1 MKESIKYNIRTIF
14 LFAVITLLL
23 LSFQTFLYKLFDS
36 VVLPLLK
43 IDEHDWLLLVFI
55 VLGSIYS
62 LYIVYK
68 AVKGFRLSC
77 FHTVLHVFALILYV
91 YLRYQA
97 CTTNIYIFCPSN
109 LTIGYIDII
118 FIIVAVSLFA
128 PIIAFPIRYVLII
141 VEKAYKWSVKHDRVK
156 RINDWT
162 YSLFNKPKKQNS
174 HESNDLIPDIP
185 LKDPKEDK
193 LGYADFSQN
202 IANRINS
209 IPKDSPY
216 SLGIIAEWGVGKSTV
231 INFIEYYLDEKRFI
245 ILRFNPRHSF
255 KPEKI
260 QEDFFSFL
268 ASKLKQY
275 NSIFS
280 SIFIDYM
287 KSAGIIG
294 KNNAIQIFLNM
305 YKVWNKEGE
314 STRINH
320 AIKNLS
326 KRVIVII
333 EDLDRLLAEEII
345 EVFKII
351 DNNAISNNI
360 IFISAYDKEHINK
373 ILGEKYRHENS
384 MFSDKFFNW
393 EIHLP
398 LISHSKIIQYI
409 TAQLHLN
416 LSKETSYT
424 FIVNRHSLILQDYLK
439 TIRDAKRFLNT
450 FIKSFID
457 KENVV
462 AFEDYMLVS
471 LIKYKYQSE
480 YNKIFNREYI
490 QADFFN
496 SPNKYILKEKLEE
509 EKEEEK
515 IHSLEVLKN
524 LFNKERKSDY
534 LSINNKSSFP
544 SYFYYYTNRVEI
556 DKLRHLFD
564 FYLKDSKKQ
573 LKMWDHEDKINQVLE
588 YFNEINILTLSN
600 SAAIYNY
607 IDILLF
613 ILTEFNLDIRLYIRP
628 FFLKNDSNEICKKYS
643 IKPDDFKSEFTT
655 KLKGEPGRYPYS
667 LIRELIISS
676 IDEGEENYLFTKIE
690 LQDIAKY
697 HVKNYIANKATINQ
711 DLEIELLYESIDTLE
726 MPDRIIRLDSEV
738 CKLIKDYIIKRP
750 DYYIQSFVRNGM
762 NSSSRDWFMLACEP
776 FWKEIFGSKEAFKL
790 FLYNQELDRLANI
803 QLARNFWK
811 IYTLHNYK
819 PIEITYE
826 GITYEEAISDNLQSK
841 AKEAS
846 KIEEYAGSIETIY
859 ADVNISDEEKIQ
871 KLKETLS
878 NIENIKLYVR
888 KRGEIKETIRHY
900 ISQLSIIPEE

>member
-68 AVKGFRLSC
+68 AVKDFRLSC
-77 FHTVLHVFALILYV
+77 FHIVVHVFALILYV

-118 FIIVAVSLFA
+118 FIVVAVSLFA

-162 YSLFNKPKKQNS
+162 YSLFNKPKAQNNR
-174 HESNDLIPDIP
+174 ESNDLIPDIP

-193 LGYADFSQN
+193 LGYVDFSQN

-287 KSAGIIG
+287 KGAGIIG
-294 KNNAIQIFLNM
+294 KNNTIQIILNM
-305 YKVWNKEGE
+305 YKVWNKDDE
-314 STRINH
+314 STRINQ
-320 AIKNLS
+320 AIEKLS
-326 KRVIVII
+326 KRVVVII

-398 LISHSKIIQYI
+398 LISHVKIIQYI
-409 TAQLHLN
+409 TAQVHLN

-424 FIVNRHSLILQDYLK
+424 FIINRHSLILQDYLK

-457 KENVV
+457 KKNVV
-462 AFEDYMLVS
+462 AFEDYLLVS
-471 LIKYKYQSE
+471 LIKYKHQSD
-480 YNKIFNREYI
+480 YNKLFNRQYIFN
-490 QADFFN
+490 DFTKD
-496 SPNKYILKEKLEE
+496 PNKYILYENKENVN
-509 EKEEEK
+509 
-515 IHSLEVLKN
+515 IYSLEILKI
-524 LFNKERKSDY
+524 LFAENRDHNY

-556 DKLRHLFD
+556 NKLRHLFD
-564 FYLKDSKKQ
+564 SDLKDSKEQ
-573 LKMWDHEDKINQVLE
+573 LKMWAREDKIKQVLE

-628 FFLKNDSNEICKKYS
+628 FCLKVDSSEICKKYS
-643 IKPDDFKSEFTT
+643 IKPDEFKSEFITR
-655 KLKGEPGRYPYS
+655 LKGELGKYPYS
-667 LIRELIISS
+667 LIRELIINT
-676 IDEGEENYLFTKIE
+676 IDEGEENYLFTKAE
-690 LQDIAKY
+690 LQDIAKF
-697 HVKNYIANKATINQ
+697 HIKNYIDKKAGITEN
-711 DLEIELLYESIDTLE
+711 LEIELLYENIDTLE
-726 MPDRIIRLDSEV
+726 MPDRIIRLNKDV
-738 CKLIKDYIIKRP
+738 CVQIKDYIKTNP
-750 DYYIQSFVRNGM
+750 DFYIQTFVRNGI
-762 NSSSRDWFMLACEP
+762 SSSSKHWFMLACEP
-776 FWKEIFGSKEAFKL
+776 FWEIIFGSKTEFKEFIGNSAL
-790 FLYNQELDRLANI
+790 DKKEKVELV
-803 QLARNFWK
+803 RNFWD
-811 IYTLHNYK
+811 IYRLNNYK
-819 PIEITYE
+819 PIQFENQ
-826 GITYEEAISDNLQSK
+826 GITYEEAIADDLQSI
-841 AKEAS
+841 AEEALKFEQYEATVEEIS
-846 KIEEYAGSIETIY
+846 NEEISNEDKINKLKKISAKIESR
-859 ADVNISDEEKIQ
+859 N
-871 KLKETLS
+871 
-878 NIENIKLYVR
+878 LYIR
-888 KRGEIKETIRHY
+888 KKGEVAETIRRY
-900 ISQLSIIPEE
+900 IDELSTPQDAR